1 LKNAVALYLFSS
13 KFQSLELFKI
23 NLKSEFYSRKKPIIT
38 ILFLM
43 KFIKKLKIKNLT
55 FSKRKSEKLRN
66 AEADAA
72 KNRICGCKS
81 EKAWKYGRKSNKNA
95 LTGACRT
102 VFATIRNVAFS
113 IRF

>member
-1 LKNAVALYLFSS
+1 
-13 KFQSLELFKI
+13 
-23 NLKSEFYSRKKPIIT
+23 
-38 ILFLM
+38 M

-55 FSKRKSEKLRN
+55 FPKRKSEKLRN

-95 LTGACRT
+95 LADGCRA
-102 VFATIRNVAFS
+102 VFATLGNVALMVHFNIHLTS
-113 IRF
+113 LIPLYILM